1 MKKFCLILLAIILGI
16 CLLVSMMFF
25 GFLYS
30 HQKSVISSLPDY
42 ESREFY
48 TSGGFQD
55 YTDYAKYFYDSI
67 TAQDL
72 ESSERFTVTTDENV
86 EEILL
91 HIDDFERAVAV
102 TAEEL
107 KENYDFD
114 RSIVTEGDSS
124 VLKLNSENR
133 LVKDSTK
140 NFTIILFAILILMHR
155 LCIISITT
163 FDYATESYCHS

>member
-114 RSIVTEGDSS
+114 RSIVTEGDYFCIETKFGEPIGQGFYEKFHNYS
-124 VLKLNSENR
+124 VYY
-133 LVKDSTK
+133 
-140 NFTIILFAILILMHR
+140 
-155 LCIISITT
+155 
-163 FDYATESYCHS
+163 FDIDAQIMYYFHHNI

>member
-72 ESSERFTVTTDENV
+72 ESSEHFTVTTDEDV

-107 KENYDFD
+107 RENYDFD
-114 RSIVTEGDSS
+114 RSIVTEGDYFCIETKFGEPIGQGFYEKFHNYS
-124 VLKLNSENR
+124 VYY
-133 LVKDSTK
+133 
-140 NFTIILFAILILMHR
+140 
-155 LCIISITT
+155 
-163 FDYATESYCHS
+163 FDIDAQIMYYFHHNI